1 MAVSKNAADELSIYD
16 MGAIPPVVAGSQE
29 DGRVQERRR

>member
-1 MAVSKNAADELSIYD
+1 MRVLSIYD
-16 MGAIPPVVAGSQE
+16 TDAIPPVVAGSQE